1 MSHRDHSS
9 TVAIADAGRTIT
21 VGDGF
26 PVHFIAEIGLNH
38 NGSVDL
44 AKDLILAAVKS
55 GATFVKFQKR
65 SPKDLA
71 TASFL
76 DSEFRKSPHLGTTQ
90 RQIRDMLEIDADGY
104 QELQRFAKSLGAVF
118 FASPFDLA
126 SLEFLLGVGTGLI
139 KIASH
144 SATNGP
150 LLREINRQ
158 GLPTILSLGGTTL
171 EEKDAAVAALR
182 DVPLILMHCVSEYP
196 TPDNRM
202 GLDSI
207 DFLRSRYGVPTGFSS
222 HEAGVDFSTAAAV
235 LGAALIERHVTLGK
249 SMAGPDHAISL
260 LPEELAEL
268 VRGVRRIERG
278 RGVANGI
285 STDEWAARRAYH
297 VSVCTTKRIGE
308 GEEIAASALVCKQP
322 LGDEGEYFTGWE
334 LEDLVGKVAL
344 AEIEADTP
352 IRRTWVE

>member
-1 MSHRDHSS
+1 MSHPTHSS
-9 TVAIADAGRTIT
+9 TVAIADAGRTVT

-44 AKDLILAAVKS
+44 AKELILECVKS

-71 TASFL
+71 TAGFL

-90 RQIRDMLEIDADGY
+90 RQIRDMLEIDAHGY
-104 QELQRFAKSLGAVF
+104 QELQGFAQSLGAVF
-118 FASPFDLA
+118 FASPFDIA
-126 SLEFLLGVGTGLI
+126 SLEFLLEVGVGLI
-139 KIASH
+139 KVASH
-144 SATNGP
+144 SATNEP

-171 EEKDAAVAALR
+171 EEKDAAVTALG

-202 GLDSI
+202 HLDSI
-207 DFLRSRYGVPTGFSS
+207 AFLRSRYGVPTGFSS
-222 HEAGVDFSTAAAV
+222 HEAGVDFSAAAAV

-260 LPEELAEL
+260 LPEELAGL

-278 RGVANGI
+278 RGVGESI
-285 STDEWAARRAYH
+285 SAEEWVARRSYH
-297 VSVCTTKRIGE
+297 VSVCSARRIGE
-308 GEEIAASALVCKQP
+308 GEEIVASALVCKQP
-322 LGDEGEYFTGWE
+322 LGDEGEHFTGWE

-344 AEIEADTP
+344 VEIEADIP
-352 IRRTWVE
+352 IRRTWIG